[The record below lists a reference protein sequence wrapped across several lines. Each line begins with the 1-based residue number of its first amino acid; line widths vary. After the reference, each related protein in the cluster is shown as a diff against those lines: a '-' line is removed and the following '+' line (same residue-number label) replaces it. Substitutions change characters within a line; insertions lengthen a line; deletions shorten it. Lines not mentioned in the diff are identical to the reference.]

1 MKNIG
6 LVFLGLMIVFSSS
19 VMADQQPIKDM
30 IADGQAIRVVDD
42 SERGR
47 SVLAIGFADQSG
59 NRNQDVEIARN
70 IAFEALAGFV
80 EGRTVVSDSRVYFE
94 MADGESREEFMSS
107 IRTNVEAT
115 LRAIETEKVGS
126 AGDRVYVVLR
136 VSPSS
141 IEFSN
146 EIRGAMAS
154 NEIIAKGISSL
165 ESGLDRARRLALD
178 EALRSAVSQFGG
190 VATAATS
197 SVTDQTELRSQIS
210 SRSRGSVSSYRII
223 DERSQ
228 DGYYYV
234 EIAAIVVENDERSED
249 MQAVIQ
255 DSLGRPG
262 YFLDRINDTLLKAE
276 LEKLLKDGNFHVVTD
291 RSAARFIIEATT
303 AVEEFPSVGGV
314 TGRTTALTIRVFD
327 TFSSEQLHV
336 FENDPANTLQVS
348 TQEQLRERRSLGF
361 AIDEIA
367 DLLKESLATGQA
379 DQFENGARV
388 TVSLAGFDRMRLVD
402 MFETMLEEMP
412 QVNGV
417 SIRPIVDKK
426 ATFDVFYQGNP
437 AELPTEVLRNAQ
449 RHRLFGLRV
458 RSGVDDEIAFTF

>member
-1 MKNIG
+1 MKNIW
-6 LVFLGLMIVFSSS
+6 LIFLGLVIVHCSSA
-19 VMADQQPIKDM
+19 MADEQS
-30 IADGQAIRVVDD
+30 IADMVANGQSVRVIDD

-47 SVLAIGFADQSG
+47 SVLAIGFSDQSD

-70 IAFEALAGFV
+70 IAFEELAGFL
-80 EGRTVVSDSRVYFE
+80 EGRTVTSDSRVYFE
-94 MADGESREEFMSS
+94 MKNGESREEFMSS
-107 IRTNVEAT
+107 IRTNVEAM
-115 LRAIETEKVGS
+115 LKAVETEKVGS
-126 AGDRVYVVLR
+126 AGNRVYVVLR

-146 EIRGAMAS
+146 EIRGMMTS
-154 NEIIAKGISSL
+154 NEIVAKGVSSL

-197 SVTDQTELRSQIS
+197 SVTDQTDLRSQIS
-210 SRSRGSVSSYRII
+210 SRSRGSISSYRII
-223 DERSQ
+223 EEKSE

-234 EIAAIVVENDERSED
+234 EIAAVVVEDDERTED

-262 YFLDRINDTLLKAE
+262 YFLEIANNGLLRSE
-276 LEKLLKDGNFHVVTD
+276 LERLLEDGGFYVVTD
-291 RSAARFIIEATT
+291 RAAARFIIEADS
-303 AVEEFPSVGGV
+303 AVEEFASVGGV

-336 FENDPANTLQVS
+336 FENDPADTLQVS
-348 TQEQLRERRSLGF
+348 TQERLRERRSLGF
-361 AIDEIA
+361 AIEGISEDMKA
-367 DLLKESLATGQA
+367 SLASGQA

-412 QVNGV
+412 QVNSV
-417 SIRPIVDKK
+417 SIRPMTDQK
-426 ATFDVFYQGNP
+426 ATFDIFYQGNP
-437 AELPTEVLRNAQ
+437 AELSTEVLRNAQ

-458 RSGVDDEIAFTF
+458 RSDASDEIAFTF